1 MASFIHLC
9 ATCEQDPTATRLPC
23 ATGRDSPTRPCS
35 YLILGLPT
43 RLPSSAFARVGKGGG
58 NNTHTRTDLENE
70 TQISDDL
77 RDAGQGSTVHMS
89 PAYAAH

>member
-1 MASFIHLC
+1 MFISHSGPSDAS
-9 ATCEQDPTATRLPC
+9 TLP
-23 ATGRDSPTRPCS
+23 P
-35 YLILGLPT
+35 
-43 RLPSSAFARVGKGGG
+43 PSLALAREGVI
-58 NNTHTRTDLENE
+58 THTRTDLENE